1 METRTADLR
10 ARLTAALATNDPLV
24 APGAVDALTARIIEE
39 AGFPLVYVTGAG
51 VANAM
56 LGEPDVGLVTLT
68 EMAERI
74 RCIAGAVTVPVIAD
88 ADTGYGGVG
97 NVRRTI
103 RAYEDA
109 GAAGLH
115 LEDQEMPKR
124 CGHFEGK
131 AIAPQREMLVRL
143 QAALDAR
150 RDPNFLIIART
161 DARTIEGLDAAL
173 ARARAYLALGVDG
186 IFVEAPQ
193 DVDELTRV
201 GRELP
206 GTLLVANMVE
216 GGKTPLVPARELGTM
231 GYGLVLYANAPLR
244 LAAAAVQQGLRV
256 LRETGTTAT
265 ILDRMLSWPERQR
278 LVRLAEHDKYEESL
292 KARIDGAP

>member
-1 METRTADLR
+1 MDTRTARLR
-10 ARLTAALATNDPLV
+10 ELV
-24 APGAVDALTARIIEE
+24 ATRAPLGTPGAVDALTARIVEE

-56 LGEPDVGLVTLT
+56 LAAPDVGLVTLT
-68 EMAERI
+68 EMAVRI
-74 RCIAGAVTVPVIAD
+74 RHVADAVSIPVIAD

-97 NVRRTI
+97 NVRRTV

-109 GAAGLH
+109 GACGLH

-131 AIAPQREMLVRL
+131 VIAPQREMLIRL

-173 ARARAYLALGVDG
+173 ARARAYRDLGVDG

-193 DVDELTRV
+193 DVAELKRV
-201 GRELP
+201 GAELA

-216 GGKTPLVPARELGTM
+216 GGKTPLLPAAELGAM
-231 GYGLVLYANAPLR
+231 GYGLILYANATLR
-244 LAAAAVQQGLRV
+244 LAARAVQDGLRV
-256 LRETGTTAT
+256 LYDTGTTAS

-278 LVRLAEHDKYEESL
+278 LVRLDAHDEYERSL
-292 KARIDGAP
+292 KARFEGNA

>member
-1 METRTADLR
+1 METRTAHLR
-10 ARLTAALATNDPLV
+10 TLLAAAAAAAAPLV

-51 VANAM
+51 VANTM
-56 LGEPDVGLVTLT
+56 LAAPDVGLVTLT

-74 RCIAGAVTVPVIAD
+74 RCIADAVTVPVIAD

-97 NVRRTI
+97 NVRRTV

-150 RDPNFLIIART
+150 RDPNFLVIART

-193 DVDELTRV
+193 DTAELARV
-201 GRELP
+201 GRELT

-216 GGKTPLVPARELGTM
+216 GGKTPLLPAKELGAM
-231 GYGLVLYANAPLR
+231 GYSLVLYANAPMR
-244 LAAAAVQQGLRV
+244 LAAHAVQQGLRV
-256 LRETGTTAT
+256 LRETGTTHS

-278 LVRLAEHDKYEESL
+278 LVRLSAHDEYE
-292 KARIDGAP
+292 KV

>member
-1 METRTADLR
+1 METRTGRLR
-10 ARLTAALATNDPLV
+10 ELVAGFAVTQAPLV
-24 APGAVDALTARIIEE
+24 APGAVDALTARIVEE

-56 LGEPDVGLVTLT
+56 LGAPDVGLVTLT

-74 RCIAGAVTVPVIAD
+74 RHVAEAVSIPVVAD
-88 ADTGYGGVG
+88 ADTGYGGIG
-97 NVRRTI
+97 NVRRTV

-109 GAAGLH
+109 GASGLH

-131 AIAPQREMLVRL
+131 VIAPQREMLIRL

-173 ARARAYLALGVDG
+173 ARARAYRDLGVDG

-193 DVDELTRV
+193 DVDELQRV
-201 GRELP
+201 GSEVS

-216 GGKTPLVPARELGTM
+216 GGKTPLLPARELGAM
-231 GYGLVLYANAPLR
+231 GYGLILYANATLR
-244 LAAAAVQQGLRV
+244 LAARAVQEGLRV
-256 LRETGTTAT
+256 LHETGTTAS

-278 LVRLAEHDKYEESL
+278 LVRLDEHDKYERGL
-292 KARIDGAP
+292 KARIDGNA

>member
-1 METRTADLR
+1 MNIRTRHLRDLI
-10 ARLTAALATNDPLV
+10 ATGTPLV

-56 LGEPDVGLVTLT
+56 LGAPDIGLVTLT

-74 RCIAGAVTVPVIAD
+74 RHIAEAVSIPVFAD

-97 NVRRTI
+97 NVQRTV

-131 AIAPQREMLVRL
+131 VIAPKREMLIRL

-150 RDPNFLIIART
+150 RDPDFLIVART
-161 DARTIEGLDAAL
+161 DARTIEGLDAAI
-173 ARARAYLALGVDG
+173 ARARAYLSLGVDG
-186 IFVEAPQ
+186 IFLEAPQ
-193 DVDELTRV
+193 SVEELEQIA
-201 GRELP
+201 GELP
-206 GTLLVANMVE
+206 GTLLIANMVE
-216 GGKTPLVPARELGTM
+216 GGKTPLVPAMRLGAM
-231 GYGLVLYANAPLR
+231 GYGMVLYANATLR
-244 LAAAAVQQGLRV
+244 FGAFAMQQGLRV
-256 LRETGTTAT
+256 LHETGTTESM
-265 ILDRMLSWPERQR
+265 LDRMLSWPERQR
-278 LVRLAEHDKYEESL
+278 LVRLGEHDRYERELVS
-292 KARIDGAP
+292 RFGQD